1 MNVKTT
7 IQLLVFFIILIFL
20 YFFIKST
27 FLKDQKNI
35 VNLDQGE
42 NKILEDKAIEKLKVE
57 KDETNIIENLSYISI
72 DAEGNE
78 YILNAKYGKES
89 TKDSNIIILEEVVG
103 IINLKDKS
111 NIEINSD
118 FAKYNS
124 ITFDTNF
131 YENVLGFFEE
141 SKKDSNIIILEEV
154 VGIIKLKDKSI
165 IEIKSD
171 FAKYN
176 SINFDT
182 KFYENVLGLFEESK
196 VSSDNL
202 DLFFKN
208 NKAIMYNNV
217 HYLDKKTKGNADEI
231 SFNLSNGDV
240 NIKMFNKNKKVQISQ
255 N

>member
-42 NKILEDKAIEKLKVE
+42 NKTFEDKTIGELKVE
-57 KDETNIIENLSYISI
+57 KDENNIIENLSYISI

-111 NIEINSD
+111 NIEIKSD

-141 SKKDSNIIILEEV
+141 SK
-154 VGIIKLKDKSI
+154 
-165 IEIKSD
+165 
-171 FAKYN
+171 
-176 SINFDT
+176 
-182 KFYENVLGLFEESK
+182 

-208 NKAIMYNNV
+208 NEAIMYNNIQ
-217 HYLDKKTKGNADEI
+217 YIDKNTLAVADEV
-231 SFNLSNGDV
+231 SFNLLNGDV
-240 NIKMFNKNKKVQISQ
+240 NIKMFDKNKKIQISK

>member
-7 IQLLVFFIILIFL
+7 IQLLAFFIILIFL
-20 YFFIKST
+20 YFFIKKT

-42 NKILEDKAIEKLKVE
+42 NKILEDKAIEELKVE

-118 FAKYNS
+118 FAKYNA

-141 SKKDSNIIILEEV
+141 SK
-154 VGIIKLKDKSI
+154 
-165 IEIKSD
+165 
-171 FAKYN
+171 
-176 SINFDT
+176 
-182 KFYENVLGLFEESK
+182 

-208 NKAIMYNNV
+208 NEAIMYNNIK
-217 HYLDKKTKGNADEI
+217 YRDKNTLAVADEV
-231 SFNLSNGDV
+231 SFNLLNGDV
-240 NIKMFNKNKKVQISQ
+240 NIKMFDKNKKIQISK

>member
-7 IQLLVFFIILIFL
+7 IQLLAFFIILIFL

-35 VNLDQGE
+35 VNLDKDE
-42 NKILEDKAIEKLKVE
+42 NKILEDKAIEELKVE

-111 NIEINSD
+111 NIEIKSD

-131 YENVLGFFEE
+131 YLNV
-141 SKKDSNIIILEEV
+141 
-154 VGIIKLKDKSI
+154 
-165 IEIKSD
+165 
-171 FAKYN
+171 Y
-176 SINFDT
+176 
-182 KFYENVLGLFEESK
+182 GLFEESK

-208 NKAIMYNNV
+208 NKAIMYNNIK
-217 HYLDKKTKGNADEI
+217 YINKDTIAKADEI
-231 SFNLSNGDV
+231 LFNLLNGDV
-240 NIKMFNKNKKVQISQ
+240 NIKMFDKNKKIQISK